1 MLCICLSY
9 GIYPFGFKRETSY
22 MLGEKISYFQ
32 NKGHILLLG
41 DFNVQTANN
50 LDYIELDSN
59 DYVSLP
65 YDYIPDFPLNRESQD
80 TNLNKFYS
88 VLQLCIACR
97 LCIVNGRTWPDNL
110 TGSFTYLS
118 PRGSSVVDYTISSVE
133 FMEYIKYFNVGNI
146 TTYSDHCLLSI
157 DLALNSAS
165 QASLHKLYLQTLILI
180 DNEISQDTETNLKAE
195 VYSFTSQV
203 TSFDLNNVYA
213 EFS

>member
-1 MLCICLSY
+1 MEFTHLPS
-9 GIYPFGFKRETSY
+9 REKLY
-22 MLGEKISYFQ
+22 AGGE
-32 NKGHILLLG
+32 NILFSRQRPHFILG

-59 DYVSLP
+59 DYVPLP
-65 YDYIPDFPLNRESQD
+65 YDYIPDCPLNRESQD

-133 FMEYIKYFNVGNI
+133 FMEYIKYFSVGNI

-165 QASLHKLYLQTLILI
+165 QASLHKVYLQTLILI
-180 DNEISQDTETNLKAE
+180 DEISQDTETNCK
-195 VYSFTSQV
+195 S
-203 TSFDLNNVYA
+203 
-213 EFS
+213 

>member
-9 GIYPFGFKRETSY
+9 GIYPFGFKRETICWGRKY
-22 MLGEKISYFQ
+22 LIFKT
-32 NKGHILLLG
+32 KGHILLLG

-59 DYVSLP
+59 DYVPLP
-65 YDYIPDFPLNRESQD
+65 YDYIPDCPLNRESQD

-118 PRGSSVVDYTISSVE
+118 LRGSSVVDYTISSVE
-133 FMEYIKYFNVGNI
+133 FMEYVKYFSVGNI

-165 QASLHKLYLQTLILI
+165 QASHIYKLSFLLIMRSAKIQKLI
-180 DNEISQDTETNLKAE
+180 
-195 VYSFTSQV
+195 
-203 TSFDLNNVYA
+203 
-213 EFS
+213 